1 MRERFKKAWAA
12 FFDKNN
18 ADIETMQLFIELL
31 AQRVI
36 QKAIRDGEKIP
47 YELVQE
53 TGILFNKIR
62 GYLETK
68 SDKVTIPKTKYEE
81 LQAAAEKLDD
91 FPFTYDKAQERM
103 VPVEDSPFS
112 MHEKPVQD
120 WFLSSD
126 SVTDVSQQFPF
137 LK

>member
-12 FFDKNN
+12 FFDQNN
-18 ADIETMQLFIELL
+18 ADIETMQLFIEVL
-31 AQRVI
+31 ATRVI
-36 QKAIRDGEKIP
+36 RKAISDGERIP
-47 YELVQE
+47 YYLMQE
-53 TGILFNKIR
+53 IGIVFNKIR

-68 SDKVTIPKTKYEE
+68 SDEVTIPKAEYTE

-112 MHEKPVQD
+112 IHEKPVQD

-126 SVTDVSQQFPF
+126 SVTDVSQQLPF